1 MVDRYTKTVLTI
13 IAVAL
18 VYIAAK
24 DEPKPA
30 VAQQISC
37 GSYGVPCEVRLQ
49 NSANPLFVK
58 ITDTVTVRSER

>member
-30 VAQQISC
+30 VAQSMAC
-37 GSYGVPCEVRLQ
+37 GEVGFPCEVRLR
-49 NSANPLFVK
+49 NGDNPLMVRLVGTV
-58 ITDTVTVRSER
+58 ITSPAP